1 VSYVSQYT
9 GESFGYE
16 EERDGY
22 DMCYEQMQ
30 REEYERAQALSAYE
44 EECARQPAKEDV

>member
-1 VSYVSQYT
+1 MSYASRCDDQT
-9 GESFGYE
+9 FGYE

-30 REEYERAQALSAYE
+30 HEEYERAQALSAYE
-44 EECARQPAKEDV
+44 EECARELAKEAP